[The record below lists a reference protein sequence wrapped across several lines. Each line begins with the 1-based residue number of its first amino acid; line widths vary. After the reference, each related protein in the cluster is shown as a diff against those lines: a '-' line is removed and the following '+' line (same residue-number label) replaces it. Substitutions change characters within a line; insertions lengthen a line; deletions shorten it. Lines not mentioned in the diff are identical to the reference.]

1 MTIKITFPDGKSKSF
16 KNGITAE
23 QIAAE
28 LGIRNVLA
36 ARIDSELKDLTVP
49 ISKDCKL
56 LLLRFEDAEGKE
68 VFWHTSAHI
77 MAQAVMRLYHDSK
90 LTIGPNWENGFFYD
104 IDMPPPKP
112 EDLQKIEKEMEKI
125 VQENLNVERIEM
137 GKKEALKQFG
147 KNPYK
152 AELIN
157 EAEDKVMSAYRQ
169 GEFIDLCKGPH
180 LPRTGL
186 VKAFKL
192 VKTSG
197 AYWKGDQKNRQLQR
211 IYGVAFP
218 EKKQLDSYLKL
229 MEEAEKRDHRVLGKK
244 LELFMFHDWSPGS
257 PIILPKG
264 TIICNILLDFLR
276 QEYAKRGYQEVITP
290 QLFNKAL
297 WELSGH
303 WEHYKENMFLLQ
315 VDNEEFS
322 LKPMNCPSHML
333 IFKSKTRSYRELPLR
348 IADFCCLHRNELKGV
363 LGGMTR
369 VRKFSQDDAHIFCTE
384 EQIQGEITK
393 LLDFFRYIYVDIFR
407 LPFKAYLSTKPEKAM
422 GTDGQWQKAEKALSE
437 ALKANKVDYIIKAG
451 EGAFYGPKID
461 IDVQDSLG
469 RGWQLTTIQLDF
481 QMPGRMG
488 AEYEGADGKKH
499 APVMI
504 HRALIGAFERFI
516 GVLTEHY
523 AGKFPLWISP
533 EQVRILTVADRFND
547 YAEKVREEYA
557 AKGIRAAVDSRTE
570 SINYKVR
577 EAQLNYVNY
586 ILVVGEREVNDGTV
600 TVRTRDNKV
609 IGAPKSSE
617 FLNQIL
623 KEIDEKR
630 QEGVK
635 LLPV

>member
-1 MTIKITFPDGKSKSF
+1 MTIKITFPDGKAKSF
-16 KNGITAE
+16 RKGVTAE
-23 QIAAE
+23 QISLEIGLRHAVAAKVD
-28 LGIRNVLA
+28 G
-36 ARIDSELKDLTVP
+36 ELKDLTAP
-49 ISKDCKL
+49 ISKDSKL
-56 LLLRFEDAEGKE
+56 LLLKFDDAEGKE

-77 MAQAVMRLYHDSK
+77 MAQAVTRVYPDAK

-125 VQENLNVERIEM
+125 VQENLKVERVEM
-137 GKKEALKQFG
+137 DKKEALKLFS

-152 AELIN
+152 AELIDD
-157 EAEDKVMSAYRQ
+157 AGDKIISCYRQ

-211 IYGVAFP
+211 VYGVAFP
-218 EKKQLDSYLKL
+218 EKKQLDSYLKM
-229 MEEAEKRDHRVLGKK
+229 MEEAEKRDHRVLGRK
-244 LELFMFHDWSPGS
+244 LELFMFHEWSPGS

-264 TIICNILLDFLR
+264 TIIYNILLDFLR
-276 QEYAKRGYQEVITP
+276 KEYAKRGYNEVITP
-290 QLFNKAL
+290 QLFNKQL

-303 WEHYKENMFLLQ
+303 WEHYKENMFLLL

-348 IADFCCLHRNELKGV
+348 IADFCYLHRNELKGV

-384 EQIQGEITK
+384 EQIQDEVKK

-422 GTDGQWQKAEKALSE
+422 GDEKTWEDAEKALSK
-437 ALKANKVDYIIKAG
+437 ALESNGIQYGIKAG

-481 QMPGRMG
+481 QMPKRMG

-499 APVMI
+499 IPVMI

-516 GVLTEHY
+516 AVLTEHY

-533 EQVRILTVADRFND
+533 EQVRILTVADRFNE
-547 YAEKVREEYA
+547 YAEKVRNEYA
-557 AKGIRAAVDSRTE
+557 EKGIRANVDARAE

-577 EAQLNYVNY
+577 EAQLDYVNY
-586 ILVVGEREVNDGTV
+586 IIVVGEKEATSGTV
-600 TVRTRDNKV
+600 TVRTRDNE
-609 IGAPKSSE
+609 IMGAIKTDE
-617 FLNQIL
+617 FLKQLIR
-623 KEIDEKR
+623 EIEEKN
-630 QEGVK
+630 
-635 LLPV
+635 